1 MQETYTLA
9 RPYAVAAFKQ
19 AKEQGALDGWSE
31 ALRTLGQIASDPDLQ
46 KIAQNPKVS
55 REVLAKLVLDI
66 GGVRFFD
73 IARNFVTVLIDADRL
88 MLAPE
93 VSTLFDG
100 MKAEAEDSAQ
110 INVLTAFELSE
121 EEQQRLTEAL
131 RKHFRRAVNLDVSMD
146 ESLIGGVILRAGDK
160 VMDASVRGQLE
171 QLALRL
177 AN

>member
-31 ALRTLGQIASDPDLQ
+31 ALRVLGLIASDPVLQ
-46 KIAQNPKVS
+46 KLAQNPKVGQ
-55 REVLAKLVLDI
+55 ETLKQLILDI
-66 GGVRFFD
+66 GGKQFFD
-73 IARNFVTVLIDADRL
+73 VARNFVTVLVDADRL
-88 MLAPE
+88 MLAPQ
-93 VSTLFDG
+93 VSELFDA

-110 INVLTAFELSE
+110 VSVLTAFELSA
-121 EEQQRLTEAL
+121 EEQQRIVEAL
-131 RKHFRRAVNLDVSMD
+131 RKYFRRTVNLDVSVD
-146 ESLIGGVILRAGDK
+146 ESLIGGVIVRAGDK

-177 AN
+177 TA